1 MTYEEQL
8 KQVRDNVIKNVYPVI
23 QQQGSSNTMIT
34 LHWTAGHYDQLFD
47 DYHMCIDGSG
57 NVHVMQDLDNKG
69 AHCYRENT
77 NNLGISACS
86 NYGSE
91 LNGDGY
97 TGYSTYNPGSE
108 PVNAL
113 QLEAMATLVYLCC
126 VTWAL
131 PLSQVFTHG
140 ERCLLRQD
148 LYDYPAERWD
158 LDILVPECHV
168 RTEDGVHTS
177 GGNWIR
183 NRAHEIARMNGVDY
197 L

>member
-8 KQVRDNVIKNVYPVI
+8 KQVRDNVIKNVYPTI

-57 NVHVMQDLDNKG
+57 NVHVMQDLD
-69 AHCYRENT
+69 
-77 NNLGISACS
+77 
-86 NYGSE
+86 
-91 LNGDGY
+91 
-97 TGYSTYNPGSE
+97 
-108 PVNAL
+108 
-113 QLEAMATLVYLCC
+113 
-126 VTWAL
+126 L

-140 ERCLLRQD
+140 ERCLARQD

-158 LDILVPECHV
+158 LDILVPECHT
-168 RTEDGVHTS
+168 RTEDGLHTA

-183 NRAHEIARMNGVDY
+183 NRAREIAKMNGINY